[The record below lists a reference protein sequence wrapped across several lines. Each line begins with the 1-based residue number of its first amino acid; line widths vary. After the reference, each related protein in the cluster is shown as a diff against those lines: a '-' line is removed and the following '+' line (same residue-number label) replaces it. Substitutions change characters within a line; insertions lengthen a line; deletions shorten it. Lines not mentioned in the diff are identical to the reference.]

1 MKYYRVW
8 FLFLTIAWTIIGGGV
23 LLDPQVKDGN
33 FKLAIAI
40 TITTCWGVVASWKYI
55 WKPL

>member
-1 MKYYRVW
+1 MKYYRIW
-8 FLFLTIAWTIIGGGV
+8 FLFLTVAWTIVGGGV
-23 LLDPQVKDGN
+23 LLDTQVKDGN

-40 TITTCWGVVASWKYI
+40 TITTFWGVVASWKYI